1 MTDKTLK
8 LDDLYTLIKD
18 KIAAKEDNS
27 YTYELA
33 KAGAEKTTRKVGE
46 EAVEVVVAAFLNEKE
61 QNEQTK
67 SDLIGEIGDL
77 FYHTLVLMG
86 SQGIELSDIEAE
98 LYKRNNK

>member
-8 LDDLYTLIKD
+8 LDDLYALIKE
-18 KIAAKEDNS
+18 KIAAKENNS

-46 EAVEVVVAAFLNEKE
+46 EAVEVVVAAFLHEKE
-61 QNEQTK
+61 NSLQRR
-67 SDLIGEIGDL
+67 SDLVGEIGDL
-77 FYHTLVLMG
+77 FYHTLVLMA
-86 SQGIELSDIEAE
+86 SQNIELSDIEAE